1 MIQELKKIM
10 MKAKVEKDTIKSNLI
25 STLVAEAVMIGKN
38 DGNRETTEAET
49 LNVIKKF
56 LKNVNENIKIL
67 DELGKDKT
75 AVLREK
81 EILEALLP
89 KQLSAEELEKV
100 VDGIVAKL
108 PEKSVKMM
116 GAVMAELK
124 KSHDGQFDGKAA
136 SEIVKK
142 CLSK

>member
-10 MKAKVEKDTIKSNLI
+10 MKAKFEKDIIKSNLI

-56 LKNVNENIKIL
+56 LKNINENIKIL

-89 KQLSAEELEKV
+89 KQLSAQELENI

-124 KSHDGQFDGKAA
+124 KAHDGQFDGKAA